1 MSNATVTCGNC
12 RHEFA
17 ATALFCP
24 HCGRAKVRDDGD
36 VLLGKILGERFLVQ
50 ERLGQGA
57 SGTIYRAEHVT
68 LRRKVA
74 IKVLHHELV
83 RDDLALER
91 FRREA
96 TTVADIDN
104 DHIVEIHD
112 FGRTPDGR
120 LYLAMELLEGETL
133 DAVLA
138 REGKLPVD
146 RVVDVMTQVGD
157 ALIEAHA
164 IGYIHRDIRPRNI
177 FLQARRGKPNFVK
190 ILDFGLAKA
199 VESEGQ
205 AASTSLG
212 MTFGDPRY
220 MSPEQARGDAIDRRA
235 DVYQLGCVA
244 YEMLTGGPPFM
255 GGRVFDV
262 LARHVNEAPQPVGR
276 LRDDVPKWLEAAVM
290 TMLAKQPADRFAT
303 LSRMVEALRIGAAN
317 GTIMPVDTARRTET
331 EPPPSVSR
339 VMQKLGRTALG
350 PHGDD
355 DTVPVQAIQEKP
367 AAKAAVP
374 EEVTDNTRTQELHR
388 VGPRGTPKVGV
399 PVVPASAA
407 PTQAL
412 PPTPPGAEPP
422 SPDPASPRGGV
433 WQRPALS
440 TAPAGRGGEAAAAET
455 RADGIAG
462 GVNPATIPGSAPMPG
477 PASGKQGGAS
487 TGKLPRSKRGSAGE
501 SAGISSV
508 WYADGDKLD
517 GGAELD
523 DSQLAKLDK
532 ARRLISLD
540 AGSSLSDGYA
550 PSRPPIGKIAAV
562 AGAAL
567 LLVIVL
573 AVIVSGGGG
582 DGGQQS
588 AKAKT
593 PEPVAVDAAPIA
605 MAPDAGVAP
614 PDAAVAP
621 VKKDPVKKTGGG
633 KKDPDDSGGGKDPVD
648 PLDNLNNDDRGKIT
662 PDEESK
668 AKAEFFAKAG
678 EGQLR
683 NGDSQGAAANFK
695 KALELDPK
703 NVAAI
708 VGLGE
713 VAMQQGLYDAAI
725 KHLKKAVKLAKG
737 SSRIHTLLGECYL
750 NSGNTKS
757 AEASFKKALQLDPD
771 NSRAREGY
779 NEASSRLPPPADDP

>member
-1 MSNATVTCGNC
+1 MSTATVTCGNC

-138 REGKLPVD
+138 REGKLPVE

-355 DTVPVQAIQEKP
+355 DTVPVQATQEKAP
-367 AAKAAVP
+367 AKAAVP
-374 EEVTDNTRTQELHR
+374 EEVSDNTKTQELHR

-399 PVVPASAA
+399 PVVASAA

-412 PPTPPGAEPP
+412 PPSAPDSL

-433 WQRPALS
+433 WQRPK
-440 TAPAGRGGEAAAAET
+440 GDAAAADT

-462 GVNPATIPGSAPMPG
+462 GVNPATISGSG
-477 PASGKQGGAS
+477 PAPVSPAGGKQSS
-487 TGKLPRSKRGSAGE
+487 TGRLPRSKRGSAGE

-540 AGSSLSDGYA
+540 ASNSLSDGYA
-550 PSRPPIGKIAAV
+550 PARPPIGKIAAG

-582 DGGQQS
+582 DGGGQS

-593 PEPVAVDAAPIA
+593 PEPAAVDAAPIA

-614 PDAAVAP
+614 VDAAVAA
-621 VKKDPVKKTGGG
+621 VKKDPSKKTGTGG
-633 KKDPDDSGGGKDPVD
+633 KKDPVDSGGGGKDVD
-648 PLDNLNNDDRGKIT
+648 PLDNLGNDGSDDGGKVT

-750 NSGNTKS
+750 NSGNSKS

>member
-1 MSNATVTCGNC
+1 MLAHDMSTATVTCANC
-12 RHEFA
+12 RHELA
-17 ATALFCP
+17 AAALFCP
-24 HCGRAKVRDDGD
+24 HCGRPKVRDDGD

-57 SGTIYRAEHVT
+57 SGMIYRAEHVT

-133 DAVLA
+133 DAVLE
-138 REGKLPVD
+138 REGKLPIE

-164 IGYIHRDIRPRNI
+164 IGYIHRDIRPRNL
-177 FLQARRGKPNFVK
+177 FLQARRGNPNFVK

-244 YEMLTGGPPFM
+244 YEMLTGEPPFV

-262 LARHVNEAPQPVGR
+262 LARHVNEAPEPVSR
-276 LRDDVPKWLEAAVM
+276 RRPDVPAWLEAAVM
-290 TMLAKQPADRFAT
+290 TMLAKQPDDRFAT
-303 LSRMVEALRIGAAN
+303 LSRMVEALRLGAAS
-317 GTIMPVDTARRTET
+317 GTIMPATTARRTET

-350 PHGDD
+350 PHGDEAPPVAAAPAE
-355 DTVPVQAIQEKP
+355 VPDS
-367 AAKAAVP
+367 AK
-374 EEVTDNTRTQELHR
+374 TQDLHR

-399 PVVPASAA
+399 PVIEPPA
-407 PTQAL
+407 P
-412 PPTPPGAEPP
+412 AEP
-422 SPDPASPRGGV
+422 V
-433 WQRPALS
+433 WQRPKPEAPES
-440 TAPAGRGGEAAAAET
+440 RVDPPVATPVPPPAAPMTPAGG
-455 RADGIAG
+455 
-462 GVNPATIPGSAPMPG
+462 
-477 PASGKQGGAS
+477 S
-487 TGKLPRSKRGSAGE
+487 TGKMPRSKRGSAGE

-508 WYADGDKLD
+508 WYADGDQLD

-523 DSQLAKLDK
+523 DSQLAKLDR
-532 ARRLISLD
+532 ARRLISID
-540 AGSSLSDGYA
+540 SGGSMSDGYA
-550 PSRPPIGKIAAV
+550 PARRPVGKIAAI
-562 AGAAL
+562 GGGAL

-573 AVIVSGGGG
+573 VVVVAGGSGG
-582 DGGQQS
+582 DGS
-588 AKAKT
+588 AKAT
-593 PEPVAVDAAPIA
+593 APAPVAVDAAPIA
-605 MAPDAGVAP
+605 MVADAGVEEAP
-614 PDAAVAP
+614 ADAAPEPAKKEP
-621 VKKDPVKKTGGG
+621 VKKVGTG
-633 KKDPDDSGGGKDPVD
+633 KKPPRDDDDGDDPVD
-648 PLDNLNNDDRGKIT
+648 PLENLQKDDRKGG
-662 PDEESK
+662 PDEETR
-668 AKAEFFAKAG
+668 AQAEFFAKAG

-683 NGDSQGAAANFK
+683 NGDSQSAAASFK

-713 VAMQQGLYDAAI
+713 VAMQQGLYDAAL
-725 KHLKKAVKLAKG
+725 KHLKKAAKLAKG
-737 SSRIHTLLGECYL
+737 SSRIHTLLGESYL
-750 NSGNTKS
+750 NSGNAKA

-779 NEASSRLPPPADDP
+779 NEASSRLPPTPDDP